1 MKTGNCTRAIR
12 GEKLAFLENCT
23 HAIRLTGGSDE

>member
-1 MKTGNCTRAIR
+1 MKTGNCTRAIW

-23 HAIRLTGGSDE
+23 RAIQLTGGSHE